1 MKHYYLLFFS
11 FLFALNGSAQVKNS
25 ISIGTGI
32 TYPLFLDNYNVSWF
46 TALHW
51 NIGLS
56 RSSFIDSHLDILEIG
71 VKDYADAPG
80 VENDHNI
87 YQLGVGFRQLL
98 TKKLFVSGGASAAI
112 INDGEAT
119 LQILPNIGIGYD
131 FPISNRHGLEVTL
144 KNDFI
149 RHFNNRSNI
158 FISSFGIAYKLWYP

>member
-1 MKHYYLLFFS
+1 MKRCYLLFFS
-11 FLFALNGSAQVKNS
+11 FLFVLNVTAQVKNS
-25 ISIGTGI
+25 VSVGAGI
-32 TYPLFLDNYNVSWF
+32 TYPLFLDNYDISWF

-56 RSSFIDSHLDILEIG
+56 RSSYIDSHFDILEIG

-87 YQLGVGFRQLL
+87 YQLGVGFRQLV
-98 TKKLFVSGGASAAI
+98 TKSLFLRGGASAAI

-119 LQILPNIGIGYD
+119 LQILPDIGIGYD
-131 FPISNRHGLEVTL
+131 FPISKKHGLEVSL
-144 KNDFI
+144 KNSFI

-158 FISSFGIAYKLWYP
+158 FISSFGIAYKFWYP